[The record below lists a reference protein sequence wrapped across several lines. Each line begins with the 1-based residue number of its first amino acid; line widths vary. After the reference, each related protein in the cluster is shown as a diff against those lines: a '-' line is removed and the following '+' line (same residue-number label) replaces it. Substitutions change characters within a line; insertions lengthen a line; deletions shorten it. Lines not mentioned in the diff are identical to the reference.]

1 MSDEADNKIHEQ
13 LSSWMD
19 NELLRDEARFL
30 QRRLDNNQALR
41 MKWERYHLIGDAI
54 RDSLPAQTSLSLADR
69 VQVALAHEAAV
80 QAPVKRRRPVLG
92 FGMAAS
98 LAVMA
103 GSVLWTRMQA
113 TDMDVQ
119 NPTGTAMAMTAA
131 APAEHAVPVETND
144 QLEAMLANH
153 GELLA
158 RSGGAG
164 MIPYIRMADYN
175 GSKDAANK

>member
-19 NELLRDEARFL
+19 NELLGNEARFL
-30 QRRLDNNQALR
+30 QRRLDNNEALR

-69 VQVALAHEAAV
+69 VQVALAHEVAV
-80 QAPVKRRRPVLG
+80 QAPAKRRRPVLG

-103 GSVLWTRMQA
+103 GSVLWTRTQ
-113 TDMDVQ
+113 TGEMDVQ
-119 NPTGTAMAMTAA
+119 SPAGTAMTMTAA
-131 APAEHAVPVETND
+131 PTTHTLPVETDN

-153 GELLA
+153 SELLA

-164 MIPYIRMADYN
+164 MVPYVRMADYN